1 MYAFSKNEAS
11 LLSLFVFSIIIVV
24 SSLLSFNYLRQLLFV
39 EHGFIYGT
47 FGKIN
52 VDVSG
57 KFENH
62 GV

>member
-1 MYAFSKNEAS
+1 MYVFSKNEAS

-57 KFENH
+57 KFKNH

>member
-1 MYAFSKNEAS
+1 MYSFSKNEAS

-39 EHGFIYGT
+39 EHGFISGT
-47 FGKIN
+47 FGTIN

-57 KFENH
+57 KF
-62 GV
+62 